1 MTSQPAC
8 YHCGLPADA
17 RGRYALVREEHT
29 LTFCCPGCLAVAST
43 ILDGGLGSY
52 YRYRDASPHWLPTQ
66 DRDSDYSRYD
76 REEFQRQF
84 VTGEGSERAA
94 VMNIGGMTCAAC
106 AWLIEQHLR
115 QLPGVVSAGVNLA
128 RHRLHIVWR
137 PGELPLSRIF
147 QAVED
152 VGYAPMPYTSGSEE
166 QMLQA
171 EQRLA
176 LQRLGVAGIGMMQVG
191 MYTIGLYAGA
201 LQGISDLHRD
211 FLRLVS
217 LMISTAVVFYSAR
230 PFFTSAWR
238 GLRNRS
244 PGMDLPVSL
253 AIALAYG
260 ASCWATFSRS
270 GEVYFDSVA
279 MFTFFLLGSRYLELR
294 ARHRHHHIS
303 QGLAALQPP
312 FAWRLQGEPPLPTQ
326 VPVTLLAAGDH
337 LLVKPGDTIAAD
349 GRVLQ
354 GRSSVDESTF
364 SGEYLPVA
372 KGAGD
377 PVTAGSINTDGVL
390 TVEVTAVADQT
401 RLALITRL
409 LERAQSIKPRS
420 AQLADRI
427 AVRFVIGVLLCSA
440 GAAAFWLWRQPD
452 QALWVALS
460 VLVVSCPCALSLAT
474 PTALTASL
482 SALKSRGIL
491 LSRSTLLEDLP
502 RATSVVFDK
511 TGTLTTGRLQQVSMQ
526 PHGSLDEAQCQL
538 LAAALERH
546 SSHPIAGAFPPA
558 PDPLPLERVEILAG
572 RGVTGWSGGT
582 RYAIG
587 SGSLIEA
594 LLGAALPA
602 EPPSHH
608 VRVYLASEHELLAT
622 FTLSDAIRPSAAAA
636 VDALRRQGFTVR
648 MLTGDSSGA
657 AAAVARELRIDD
669 YRQGQSADQ
678 KMTALLAWQQ
688 RGERVVMVGD
698 GVNDVPVLAAADM
711 SIAVVNATELAKAT
725 ADCLLLSSDLTLLD
739 TTVAV
744 ARRTRRVIAENLGWA
759 LAYNLT
765 AIPLAACALIPPWLA
780 AIGMSASSL
789 VVVANALRLYRVPP
803 GHHASHAALPAG

>member
-312 FAWRLQGEPPLPTQ
+312 FAWRLQGEPPLAAQ
-326 VPVTLLAAGDH
+326 VPVTLLAA
-337 LLVKPGDTIAAD
+337 L
-349 GRVLQ
+349 
-354 GRSSVDESTF
+354 
-364 SGEYLPVA
+364 
-372 KGAGD
+372 
-377 PVTAGSINTDGVL
+377 
-390 TVEVTAVADQT
+390 
-401 RLALITRL
+401 
-409 LERAQSIKPRS
+409 
-420 AQLADRI
+420 
-427 AVRFVIGVLLCSA
+427 
-440 GAAAFWLWRQPD
+440 
-452 QALWVALS
+452 
-460 VLVVSCPCALSLAT
+460 
-474 PTALTASL
+474 
-482 SALKSRGIL
+482 
-491 LSRSTLLEDLP
+491 
-502 RATSVVFDK
+502 
-511 TGTLTTGRLQQVSMQ
+511 
-526 PHGSLDEAQCQL
+526 L
-538 LAAALERH
+538 LASGCQTLQLDARMR
-546 SSHPIAGAFPPA
+546 PA
-558 PDPLPLERVEILAG
+558 PDDWSATGGSPAHNTAASGTIAPPLHQAWSHNTVSAFGPGGPLVI
-572 RGVTGWSGGT
+572 
-582 RYAIG
+582 
-587 SGSLIEA
+587 
-594 LLGAALPA
+594 
-602 EPPSHH
+602 
-608 VRVYLASEHELLAT
+608 
-622 FTLSDAIRPSAAAA
+622 
-636 VDALRRQGFTVR
+636 
-648 MLTGDSSGA
+648 SGA
-657 AAAVARELRIDD
+657 VIVPTLGGDVHLVQVNQIVLD
-669 YRQGQSADQ
+669 
-678 KMTALLAWQQ
+678 
-688 RGERVVMVGD
+688 RVQAYSD
-698 GVNDVPVLAAADM
+698 K
-711 SIAVVNATELAKAT
+711 I
-725 ADCLLLSSDLTLLD
+725 SSNETG
-739 TTVAV
+739 T
-744 ARRTRRVIAENLGWA
+744 I
-759 LAYNLT
+759 
-765 AIPLAACALIPPWLA
+765 
-780 AIGMSASSL
+780 
-789 VVVANALRLYRVPP
+789 
-803 GHHASHAALPAG
+803 